1 MLARR
6 SWLLFGLALSAAPL
20 WAADGRATWVLEN
33 DVDVDYRNG
42 VYLANLSFKV
52 PVKTVIVLD
61 VLTDFEHMAL
71 FVPNLTQS
79 HIVERVGKSYRV
91 VQDGKARFGPFNV
104 DFHSLRKIDVLPD
117 GRLVSDSLPGSS
129 SRSHSEMKVQALA
142 DGWTKLDYQLELE
155 PSAWI
160 PSSLGVGFLRHELI
174 EQFEAMAREM
184 LRRQQGAKR

>member
-1 MLARR
+1 MLGRR
-6 SWLLFGLALSAAPL
+6 SWLLSCLALFAAPL
-20 WAADGRATWVLEN
+20 WAADGRTGWVADS

-42 VYLANLSFKV
+42 VYVANLSFRV
-52 PVKTVIVLD
+52 PARTATVFD
-61 VLTDFEHMAL
+61 VLTDFEHMVQ

-79 HIVERVGKSYRV
+79 RIVEHIGRSYRI
-91 VQDGKARFGPFNV
+91 VQDGKATFGPFNV

-117 GRLVSDSLPGSS
+117 GRLISDSLPGSS

-184 LRRQQGAKR
+184 VRRQRSGR